1 MVMVEEL
8 IRMMREHA
16 EIDNSHREFYELAE
30 KYGFCTP
37 WCHTNNCCEICE
49 KRCIVECSTE

>member
-1 MVMVEEL
+1 MVVEL

-49 KRCIVECSTE
+49 KRCIIKCSTE